1 MSHRWDTPTVLNTTT
16 YIHDLNK
23 AVDSFTHIILST
35 SSYRNAISC
44 SSTLLSHL
52 LLYIIV
58 KLVVASCFWNKPIY
72 VFKNQPLSPHPPPPQ
87 HTHILQVHNASF
99 QVDFLNFDDD
109 DEAERGGGGEGDN
122 MDSIEDD
129 EAVEG

>member
-1 MSHRWDTPTVLNTTT
+1 MCLKPATV
-16 YIHDLNK
+16 
-23 AVDSFTHIILST
+23 F
-35 SSYRNAISC
+35 
-44 SSTLLSHL
+44 
-52 LLYIIV
+52 
-58 KLVVASCFWNKPIY
+58 
-72 VFKNQPLSPHPPPPQ
+72 PPPLPPN
-87 HTHILQVHNASF
+87 THILQVHNASF